1 MYSLPTFLH
10 FWGLGAL
17 VANCIIIVFRLF
29 GMISA
34 AVVSIVLLLALVT
47 FEIITNEKEVPFWR
61 SVFHFRS
68 RNETSDQLV

>member
-10 FWGLGAL
+10 YWGLVAL
-17 VANCIIIVFRLF
+17 VANCIIIVSRLF
-29 GMISA
+29 GLISA

-47 FEIITNEKEVPFWR
+47 FEIITTEKEVPFWR